1 MPRKKRSS
9 KTRLEKVN
17 IRVERREEVD
27 WDKFAWALLQHVR
40 LTSTGNSTKPTRGK
54 PRSSKP

>member
-9 KTRLEKVN
+9 KTRLERVS

-27 WDKFAWALLQHVR
+27 WDKFAWALLQFVK
-40 LTSTGNSTKPTRGK
+40 LQNSGTDTTPSSKRQQSGK
-54 PRSSKP
+54 P